1 MITKALICSAAIGL
15 ATGALAD
22 NLEIRD
28 VNVSGWPCL
37 TQPSGTAKTPDGVER
52 NAMKNRD
59 PVNLSGAK
67 IESLD
72 TAGFLRKVAAYDAE
86 LRAQRRAQLSA
97 ASKQLLEGYEH
108 QLVSVTGYLVLA
120 YPGPPESC
128 NCGDAKMHDWH
139 LEVFE
144 KPADHGPEVGDPTPI
159 ICEITPRTEQLVY
172 RSGVRLQSLTG
183 FFRAN
188 KQDTSTGH
196 PPQRVKITG
205 FLMWDDEHNGSADIG
220 GYVQY
225 FTPGNG
231 FHHPWRST
239 AWEIHP
245 ILSIQALSSST
256 LPEST
261 GPQPPQPEAAAS
273 TMPNSAPSK
282 GPEMVTITVP
292 TKIKI
297 PYGETVIPRGAR
309 AEVVST
315 TTSTVTIRYLGSVYT
330 IPISSTNW
338 PEH

>member
-1 MITKALICSAAIGL
+1 MITKALICFAAIGL
-15 ATGALAD
+15 ATCALAD
-22 NLEIRD
+22 PLEIRD
-28 VNVSGWPCL
+28 VPVSGWPCL
-37 TQPSGTAKTPDGVER
+37 NQPSGTAKTPDGVER
-52 NAMKNRD
+52 NAMKNRA
-59 PVNLSGAK
+59 PVNLSGAR

-72 TAGFLRKVAAYDAE
+72 TTGFLRKVAAYDAE
-86 LRAQRRAQLSA
+86 LRAQRRTQLSA
-97 ASKQLLEGYEH
+97 ASKQLLEGYEK

-120 YPGPPESC
+120 YPGPPETC
-128 NCGDAKMHDWH
+128 NCGDANMHDWH

-172 RSGVRLQSLTG
+172 RSGVRLQSLAG
-183 FFRAN
+183 FFRAG

-196 PPQRVKITG
+196 APQRVKVTG

-245 ILSIQALSSST
+245 VISIQALPSST
-256 LPEST
+256 VPEST
-261 GPQPPQPEAAAS
+261 VPPPARPDVAAS
-273 TMPNSAPSK
+273 IPPNPPSSK

-292 TKIKI
+292 TKIKV
-297 PYGETVIPRGAR
+297 PYGETVLPRGAR
-309 AEVVST
+309 VEVVST
-315 TTSTVTIRYLGSVYT
+315 TASTVTIRYLGSVYT

-338 PEH
+338 PGH